1 MSFASRRRV
10 GVTVLFGLLA
20 CVALVAPACSSDG
33 TVVPANDASV
43 GDTSVVVPERDAAPP
58 PIQGSLRVTASAP
71 LRTGEDGTR
80 ATFTVALATR
90 PTFPVVVPIASS
102 NEAEIKADASAL
114 TFTADDWDKPK
125 TVTLVG
131 QNDEVADGDQ
141 QVTISL
147 GPTSSADST
156 QNGLRAEPIKVT
168 NTDDDS
174 AGVEVSPPTP
184 SAITTEAGGEAR
196 FTVRLR
202 SKPKADVTFALSSTG
217 PSEGRADKTELV
229 FTPSTWS
236 QPQTV
241 VVKGQNDAAADGDQP
256 YAIALAK
263 GQSLDATYA
272 AIDPADVALINQ
284 DDDVPGFFV
293 SGATP
298 SARTTEAGGAVT
310 FTVRLRSMP
319 LAPVT
324 IPMASNKP
332 EEGMPSV
339 TELVFTPANYDQP
352 QTVTVTGQDDFVDDG
367 DVAYAIVLA
376 PATSTDAGYGAADP
390 PDVTLTNA
398 DDDTAGMVVSA
409 PAPNN
414 RTSESGGQVTFEVVL
429 RSQPIANVTVP
440 LASSK
445 PVEGTSDRAQLVF
458 TAADW
463 NVPQTVT
470 MTGQLD
476 DVVDVDQSYSANVGG
491 TTSADPLYAGL
502 TASVALVNVNIDI
515 CGNGTVSAAE
525 QCDDSNAAKCDG
537 CESCERRRWLTVPA
551 GGSASISSI
560 TASLPRGN
568 LCVEAWAKIG
578 AIASGD
584 GVVASSYGST
594 TNGAFLL
601 RCQRI
606 GGVPGRLAFA
616 HEVGGI
622 AVQAVVDGTTCDD
635 GNWHHFA
642 GCRSVVGATV
652 TNTVFLD
659 GVLRATAS
667 GPSTTI
673 GANATLVLGGTSYVT
688 AGLVG
693 AVDEVRISSSVRYV
707 ANFVPIRR
715 LSVDA
720 TTVALWHLDE
730 GGGTTFADA
739 SGNGHTGTLGVGAG
753 WAPDTGYTAATCQ

>member
-20 CVALVAPACSSDG
+20 CAALVAPACSSDG
-33 TVVPANDASV
+33 TVVPANDAAV
-43 GDTSVVVPERDAAPP
+43 GDTSVVVPEKDAAPP
-58 PIQGSLRVTASAP
+58 PIRGSLRVTASVP

-102 NEAEIKADASAL
+102 NEAEIKAGASAL

-141 QVTISL
+141 QVTLSL
-147 GPTSSADST
+147 GPTSSADAT
-156 QNGLRAEPIKVT
+156 QNGLRAEPVKVT

-202 SKPKADVTFALSSTG
+202 SKPKADVTFALSSTR

-241 VVKGQNDAAADGDQP
+241 VVKGQNDAAADGDQA

-263 GQSLDATYA
+263 GQSVDATYA
-272 AIDPADVALINQ
+272 AIDPADVALVNQ

-319 LAPVT
+319 SASVT
-324 IPMASNKP
+324 IPIASNKP
-332 EEGMPSV
+332 EEGAASV

-367 DVAYAIVLA
+367 DVAYAVVLS
-376 PATSTDAGYGAADP
+376 PATSTDAGYAAADP

-398 DDDTAGMVVSA
+398 DDDTASMAVSA

-414 RTSESGGQVTFEVVL
+414 RTSENGGQVTFTVVL
-429 RSQPIANVTVP
+429 RSQPLANVTVP

-445 PVEGTSDRAQLVF
+445 PAEGTIDKAQLVF

-463 NVPQTVT
+463 NVSQSVT

-476 DVVDVDQSYSANVGG
+476 DVVDVDQSYTANVGG
-491 TTSADPLYAGL
+491 TTSTDQLYAGL
-502 TASVALVNVNIDI
+502 SASVALVNVNVDI

-525 QCDDSNAAKCDG
+525 QCDDGNAVKCDG

-551 GGSASISSI
+551 GGSASIPSI

-578 AIASGD
+578 VIASGD
-584 GVVASSYGST
+584 GIVASSYGSRT
-594 TNGAFLL
+594 DGAFLL
-601 RCQRI
+601 RCQT
-606 GGVPGRLAFA
+606 GRLVFA
-616 HEVGGI
+616 HESGGPPLE
-622 AVQAVVDGTTCDD
+622 AVVVGTNCDD

-642 GCRSVVGATV
+642 GCRSVVGGTV

-667 GPSTTI
+667 GPSTTV

-693 AVDEVRISSSVRYV
+693 AVDEVRISSSVRY
-707 ANFVPIRR
+707 AASFVPARR
-715 LSVDA
+715 LTVDA

-739 SGNGHTGTLGVGAG
+739 SGNGHTGTLGVGTG
-753 WAPDTGYTAATCQ
+753 WAPDTGYSAATCQ

>member
-33 TVVPANDASV
+33 TVVPANDASL

-58 PIQGSLRVTASAP
+58 PIRGSLRVTASAP

-114 TFTADDWDKPK
+114 TFTADDWEKPK

-141 QVTISL
+141 QVTISV

-168 NTDDDS
+168 NTDDDT
-174 AGVEVSPPTP
+174 AGVEVSPPAP

-202 SKPKADVTFALSSTG
+202 SKPKADVTFALSSTR

-272 AIDPADVALINQ
+272 AIDPADVALVNQ

-298 SARTTEAGGAVT
+298 SARTTEAGGALT

-319 LAPVT
+319 SALVT
-324 IPMASNKP
+324 IPIASNKP
-332 EEGMPSV
+332 EEGMPSA

-352 QTVTVTGQDDFVDDG
+352 QTVTVRGQDDFVDDG
-367 DVAYAIVLA
+367 DVAYAIVLS
-376 PATSTDAGYGAADP
+376 PATSTDADYGAADP

-398 DDDTAGMVVSA
+398 DDDTAGMAVST
-409 PAPNN
+409 PAPSN
-414 RTSESGGQVTFEVVL
+414 RTSESGGQVTFTVVL
-429 RSQPIANVTVP
+429 RSQPLANVTVP

-445 PVEGTSDRAQLVF
+445 PAEGTADKAQLVF

-463 NVPQTVT
+463 NVSQTVT

-476 DVVDVDQSYSANVGG
+476 DVVDVDQSYTANVGG

-502 TASVALVNVNIDI
+502 SASVALANVNIDWY
-515 CGNGTVSAAE
+515 GVSV
-525 QCDDSNAAKCDG
+525 DSQTTQ
-537 CESCERRRWLTVPA
+537 R
-551 GGSASISSI
+551 
-560 TASLPRGN
+560 
-568 LCVEAWAKIG
+568 VEAPFPA
-578 AIASGD
+578 A
-584 GVVASSYGST
+584 
-594 TNGAFLL
+594 
-601 RCQRI
+601 
-606 GGVPGRLAFA
+606 
-616 HEVGGI
+616 
-622 AVQAVVDGTTCDD
+622 
-635 GNWHHFA
+635 
-642 GCRSVVGATV
+642 
-652 TNTVFLD
+652 
-659 GVLRATAS
+659 
-667 GPSTTI
+667 
-673 GANATLVLGGTSYVT
+673 
-688 AGLVG
+688 LVG
-693 AVDEVRISSSVRYV
+693 AISATVEGWFKVQTLTDNAFLFNLYAYGAGNTPPAEVLCALAGQSYPVAFQGKLTCLARASDTNPMRQAWSLALAPVGRWFHLAWVFDGIQFTLFIDGVSQGQAIPNFATMPTPQVGRPIQLGSSSRPGETLSGVVDEFRVSSGARYTRDF
-707 ANFVPIRR
+707 APPKH
-715 LSVDA
+715 LPVDGA
-720 TTVALWHLDE
+720 SLVVLPLDE
-730 GGGTTFADA
+730 GSGTTSAGGA
-739 SGNGHTGTLGVGAG
+739 ILVNGAKWVALSR
-753 WAPDTGYTAATCQ
+753 